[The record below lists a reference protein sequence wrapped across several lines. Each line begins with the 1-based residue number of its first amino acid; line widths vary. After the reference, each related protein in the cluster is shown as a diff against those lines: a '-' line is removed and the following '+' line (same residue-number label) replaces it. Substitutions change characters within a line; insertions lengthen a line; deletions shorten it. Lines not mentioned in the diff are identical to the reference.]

1 VYLDTVAEY
10 LAESRVLLQDLVFPY
25 RYSDAELVSNLNMGI
40 LESRRYRPDFFPSSD
55 VDVPSYSAALTS
67 AAVGIDPQ
75 YRVAFI
81 YYIAGQA
88 QLRDEENTQ
97 DSRAGT
103 FLKKFASLLGSSA

>member
-10 LAESRVLLQDLVFPY
+10 LTKSRELLQDQVAPY
-25 RYSDAELVSNLNMGI
+25 RYTDAELVSALNMGI
-40 LESRRYRPDFFPSSD
+40 LESRRIRPDFFPSSD
-55 VDVPSYSAALTS
+55 DIPSYSAAATS
-67 AAVGIDPQ
+67 VEVDIDPQ

-97 DSRAGT
+97 DTRAGT
-103 FLKKFASLLGSSA
+103 FLKKFASLLGTIA